1 MTIYLDNNATTPVA
15 PTVLEAMLP
24 FFTTRWG
31 NPSSVYPFGNQ
42 LGQDIGRARSQ
53 VAALLGSPRPAE
65 ICFTSGGTEANH
77 MAIRGA
83 LFAHPQKRH
92 IITSVVEHSSVLNLC
107 RQLETQG
114 YSVTYLPVDATGQIS
129 INQLENS
136 ITDTTAL
143 VSIMWANNET
153 GILSPIEK
161 IAEVCARKGV
171 LFHSDAVQ
179 AVGKIPI
186 AIDTLPVNLLSIA
199 GHKIHGP
206 KGVGALYIRR
216 GTKWVSPSPGT
227 QENGRHAGTENV
239 AGIVGLGMAAEHA
252 HHHALHGAA
261 AVTQLRTAMEDALL
275 QRIPDTTV
283 NGRGVARL
291 GNTTSIN
298 IKGVTGETLVMLLA
312 HTHDI
317 CVSTGSACSAGHVA
331 ASHVIAALGVDMAA
345 YSPIRLSL
353 SEHTSQQDVNALIQA
368 LPQVVAQ
375 LRAQNPNN

>member
-1 MTIYLDNNATTPVA
+1 MIYLDNNATTPVA
-15 PTVLEAMLP
+15 PEVLEAMLP

-31 NPSSVYPFGNQ
+31 NPSSLYPFGNQ
-42 LGQDIGRARSQ
+42 LGQALGNARAQ
-53 VAALLGSPRPAE
+53 VAALLGTQRPAE
-65 ICFTSGGTEANH
+65 VCFTSGGTEANH

-114 YSVTYLPVDATGQIS
+114 YSVTYLPVDPQGQIS
-129 INQLENS
+129 IDQLNDS
-136 ITDTTAL
+136 ITTTTAL

-161 IAEVCARKGV
+161 IAEVCARRGV
-171 LFHSDAVQ
+171 LLHSDAVQ
-179 AVGKIPI
+179 AAGKRPL
-186 AIDTLPVNLLSIA
+186 TLDSVPVNLLSIA
-199 GHKIHGP
+199 GHKIQGP

-216 GTKWVSPSPGT
+216 GTKWVTPSPGS

-239 AGIVGLGMAAEHA
+239 AGIMGLGMAAERALQHA
-252 HHHALHGAA
+252 SHGTT
-261 AVTQLRTAMEDALL
+261 AVTHLRVAMEDALL

-283 NGRGVARL
+283 NGRRVARL
-291 GNTTSIN
+291 GNTTNIN
-298 IKGVTGETLVMLLA
+298 IKGINGETLVMLLA

-331 ASHVIAALGVDMAA
+331 ASHVITAMGVDMAT
-345 YSPIRLSL
+345 YSPIRISL
-353 SEHTSQQDVNALIQA
+353 GGQTSQQDINALLTA
-368 LPQVVAQ
+368 LPLVVEQ
-375 LRAQNPNN
+375 LRAQNPNK